1 MLRNKR
7 ILFIFTLI
15 LIAIL
20 SVPLKGFCTTDSNID
35 TSTGFSA
42 NEVKIIENM
51 YKQYSSKYNS
61 YVCRYHAGEITMYL
75 YDYSPDL
82 FFYVLN
88 GELYSSIE
96 CSPYYV
102 NFTTSGVIRNEGQ
115 GSYNQVYAHASGKP
129 NIYSNRDVYSGAS
142 RDIVFF
148 QVPPQGIL
156 APIVEETKAEVIL
169 QEVVQL
175 LPMILVV
182 VVSFLGLRKAL
193 QILSTLLRRA

>member
-1 MLRNKR
+1 MLKNKR

-20 SVPLKGFCTTDSNID
+20 SIPLKSFCTTDSNTD
-35 TSTGFSA
+35 TSTGFSTD
-42 NEVKIIENM
+42 EVKIIENM

-75 YDYSPDL
+75 YDNSSDL
-82 FFYVLN
+82 FFFVSN
-88 GELYSSIE
+88 GDLYSSIK

-102 NFTTSGVIRNEGQ
+102 NFTTSGVIKNEGQ
-115 GSYNQVYAHASGKP
+115 GSYNQVYAHADGKP

-142 RDIVFF
+142 KDVVFF
-148 QVPPQGIL
+148 QAPPQGIL
-156 APIVEETKAEVIL
+156 APIVEGTKMETTL
-169 QEVVQL
+169 QEVIHL
-175 LPMILVV
+175 LPLIIVV

-193 QILSTLLRRA
+193 RTLSKVLHQS